1 MFMKHRI
8 FVVFT
13 FYCLCNVHVC
23 VIDNT
28 LVLFS
33 EIVKGNDLSS
43 LSAKKVR
50 RALESRFNADFT
62 DRFAAYIN
70 SVNIK
75 YSTEFDACLMYKSI
89 KKSFQGF

>member
-1 MFMKHRI
+1 M
-8 FVVFT
+8 
-13 FYCLCNVHVC
+13 HVC

-62 DRFAAYIN
+62 DRFA
-70 SVNIK
+70 NIK
-75 YSTEFDACLMYKSI
+75 YSIEFDACLMCKSI
-89 KKSFQGF
+89 KKNFQGF

>member
-1 MFMKHRI
+1 M
-8 FVVFT
+8 
-13 FYCLCNVHVC
+13 HVC